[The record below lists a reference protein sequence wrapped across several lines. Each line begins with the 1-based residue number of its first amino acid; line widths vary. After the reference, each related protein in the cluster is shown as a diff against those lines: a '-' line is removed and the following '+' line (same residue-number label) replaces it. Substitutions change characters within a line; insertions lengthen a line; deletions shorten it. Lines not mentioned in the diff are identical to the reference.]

1 MFSKRTLVSGLVAFV
16 AMFLFSWLMWGFI
29 FSSTWENMSD
39 VVMTMEPNML
49 YLTLSYLV
57 IAWVM
62 AFIFPFGYEGGS
74 AVKEGFRFGLVIWA
88 LLSLGMGLGMQA
100 FQPDNMG
107 AFLFA
112 QVISLLQYALGGIV
126 IGMVAARMGDA
137 ALAAAAPEPMAAV
150 PEPPPPEPQ
159 AEGGEDEPSAGAA
172 F

>member
-39 VVMTMEPNML
+39 VAMTMEPNML
-49 YLTLSYLV
+49 FLTLSYLV
-57 IAWVM
+57 VAWIM
-62 AFIFPFGYEGGS
+62 AFIFPYGYEGGS
-74 AVKEGFRFGLVIWA
+74 AVAEGFRFGLVIWA
-88 LLSLGMGLGMQA
+88 LVSLGMGLGMQA

-112 QVISLLQYALGGIV
+112 QVINLLQYVLGGIV
-126 IGMVAARMGDA
+126 IGMLAAKMGEA
-137 ALAAAAPEPMAAV
+137 APAAAAAPEPMAAV
-150 PEPPPPEPQ
+150 PEPPPPEPE
-159 AEGGEDEPSAGAA
+159 AEAGEEASSA